1 MTSGFASRLR
11 QRAAAVVPDAGW
23 RRMVLLRRLAAAV
36 LAGTAMVLA
45 LAPAENGRVV
55 PVVVAAADLVAGAT
69 VTASDLAVR
78 SWPGDLVPAGALRAP
93 AAAEGRVLAGA
104 ARAGEVLTDVRLAG
118 PELAAQVHGGP
129 DAAAV
134 PVRLAD
140 ADVAALLVP
149 GSRVDVVTAGASAG
163 EPVVLAEAAAV
174 LAVLPP
180 ATGPGSRGRL
190 VLVAMSQAL
199 ATRVAAAALAEQV
212 AITLR

>member
-11 QRAAAVVPDAGW
+11 RRTATVVPDAGW

-36 LAGTAMVLA
+36 LAGTAVVLA

-55 PVVVAAADLVAGAT
+55 PVVVAAADLAAGAT

-104 ARAGEVLTDVRLAG
+104 ARAGEPLTDLRLTGAG
-118 PELAAQVHGGP
+118 SRATDPNS
-129 DAAAV
+129 AAV

-140 ADVAALLVP
+140 PDVAELLGP
-149 GSRVDVVTAGASAG
+149 GSRVDVVTAADPDGAPA
-163 EPVVLAEAAAV
+163 VLAADASV
-174 LAVLPP
+174 LAVLPAEDGP
-180 ATGPGSRGRL
+180 AGPSLGRL
-190 VLVAMSQAL
+190 ILIAVPREL
-199 ATRVAAAALAEQV
+199 ATRVAAAAVADQLAV
-212 AITLR
+212 TLR